1 MSDSSVLEISV
12 WWFLN
17 VWLNP
22 KGPYCYW
29 INFLHHSKKFS
40 NHVLYLPFAVL
51 IGIFFQALSKSL
63 DLSLIQVGLLKYL
76 GKKNYI
82 LSIYTTISALRGSR
96 VESSLR
102 MIATLHCAQSL
113 SHVWLLTIPW
123 TIALQ
128 APLSMGFSRQEYWS
142 ELPFPSALLSSYIP
156 HYPITIGKKVFRD

>member
-1 MSDSSVLEISV
+1 MSDFSVLEISV

-17 VWLNP
+17 AWLNP

-29 INFLHHSKKFS
+29 INFFNHFKKFS

-63 DLSLIQVGLLKYL
+63 DLSLIQVGLVKYL
-76 GKKNYI
+76 GKKI
-82 LSIYTTISALRGSR
+82 IFCQFIQPSEPWRGSR

-113 SHVWLLTIPW
+113 SHVWLFTIPW

-142 ELPFPSALLSSYIP
+142 GLPFPSALLSY
-156 HYPITIGKKVFRD
+156 